1 MLPPSNRGLTAQI
14 EAELLI
20 FYGTGLLRFSLT
32 KPFSPAARKAVKR
45 YSCHVEPLLSLP
57 RFQVRRGG
65 RSRPIAT
72 AAPAASSGPR

>member
-20 FYGTGLLRFSLT
+20 FDGTGLLRFSLT

-45 YSCHVEPLLSLP
+45 YSCKDTKIGYKFSKFYEFCIASCVYFIRVSVLISLE
-57 RFQVRRGG
+57 
-65 RSRPIAT
+65 
-72 AAPAASSGPR
+72 